1 MKYFVSGN
9 CYVSGNSGMSFWWS
23 DIVTAEKK
31 IETSQELRELEN
43 DIAKVNAIEKFTIV
57 NFKEV

>member
-1 MKYFVSGN
+1 
-9 CYVSGNSGMSFWWS
+9 MSFWWS